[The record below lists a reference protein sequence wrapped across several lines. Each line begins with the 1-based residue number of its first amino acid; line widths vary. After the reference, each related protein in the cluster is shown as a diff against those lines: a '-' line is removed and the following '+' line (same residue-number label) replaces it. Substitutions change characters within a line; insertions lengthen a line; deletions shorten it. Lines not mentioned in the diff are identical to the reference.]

1 MKLLVCGG
9 RDFNDRNIL
18 FLTLEAASLYGGFDQ
33 IICGYNPK
41 SRKFQGADQLAYE
54 WAMQA
59 DFPCTCFPADWDRYG
74 RSAGPRRNTEMAD
87 DKPDE
92 CLAFPRAN
100 GTWGNGTLNMIGQCA
115 ARGIKVTQMRPE
127 DLTPTQKEGS

>member
-1 MKLLVCGG
+1 
-9 RDFNDRNIL
+9 
-18 FLTLEAASLYGGFDQ
+18 
-33 IICGYNPK
+33 
-41 SRKFQGADQLAYE
+41 
-54 WAMQA
+54 
-59 DFPCTCFPADWDRYG
+59 
-74 RSAGPRRNTEMAD
+74 MAE

-127 DLTPTQKEGS
+127 DLTNAAAPAAHAQVVERASSREENPIDSAPSQKEGS